1 MQLQQVEINGTTGGV
16 GAGLNALRK
25 KYIGGADNLKSY
37 GKKFTR
43 TMGGATVGLAAG
55 TVAVAANIADG
66 ELLTDPSK
74 AAQEIAATSA
84 IGYHAGRN
92 LTGSIEEGASNIF
105 ETYKKGAMG
114 VEAYNN
120 SKFDKDFYKSDGYK
134 QIAQDEKLL
143 NAFGGES
150 GIKAATQQFLDNG
163 ITDAAE
169 IRKAMQKGVT
179 GDELKEYSKLG
190 IKAPEEVAKAKVK
203 WGSASYYAN
212 LKKIAKFAKG
222 KNQTEFVETVKNLR
236 INDNTL
242 GEDNAKEIYKNIVD
256 LL

>member
-1 MQLQQVEINGTTGGV
+1 MEIAGTSGGI
-16 GAGLNALRK
+16 GAGLSALGK
-25 KYIGGADNLKSY
+25 KYIYGADNLKSY

-43 TMGGATVGLAAG
+43 VAGGAALGLAAG
-55 TVAVAANIADG
+55 TIGMAAKIADG
-66 ELLTDPSK
+66 DLLTNPSD
-74 AAQEIAATSA
+74 AATKIVGA
-84 IGYHAGRN
+84 AGIGYHAGGN
-92 LTGSIEEGASNIF
+92 LTGRLEEGASNLF

-120 SKFDKDFYKSDGYK
+120 SKFDKAFYKSDGYK

-163 ITDAAE
+163 ITDAGE
-169 IRKAMQKGVT
+169 IRKAMQKGIT

-190 IKAPEEVAKAKVK
+190 IKAPEEIAKAKVK

>member
-1 MQLQQVEINGTTGGV
+1 M
-16 GAGLNALRK
+16 
-25 KYIGGADNLKSY
+25 
-37 GKKFTR
+37 
-43 TMGGATVGLAAG
+43 AAK
-55 TVAVAANIADG
+55 IADG
-66 ELLTDPSK
+66 DLLTNPSD
-74 AAQEIAATSA
+74 AATKIVGA
-84 IGYHAGRN
+84 AGIGYHAGGN
-92 LTGSIEEGASNIF
+92 LTGRLEEGASNLF

-143 NAFGGES
+143 
-150 GIKAATQQFLDNG
+150 LDNG

>member
-120 SKFDKDFYKSDGYK
+120 SKFDKAFYKSDGYK
-134 QIAQDEKLL
+134 QIAQDENLL
-143 NAFGGES
+143 NAFGGEA
-150 GIKAATQQFLDNG
+150 GVKAATQQFLDNG
-163 ITDAAE
+163 ITDADE
-169 IRKAMQKGVT
+169 IRKAMQKGIT

>member
-1 MQLQQVEINGTTGGV
+1 M
-16 GAGLNALRK
+16 
-25 KYIGGADNLKSY
+25 KSY

-120 SKFDKDFYKSDGYK
+120 SKFDKAFYKSDGYK
-134 QIAQDEKLL
+134 QIAQDE
-143 NAFGGES
+143 
-150 GIKAATQQFLDNG
+150 T
-163 ITDAAE
+163 
-169 IRKAMQKGVT
+169 
-179 GDELKEYSKLG
+179 Y
-190 IKAPEEVAKAKVK
+190 
-203 WGSASYYAN
+203 
-212 LKKIAKFAKG
+212 
-222 KNQTEFVETVKNLR
+222 
-236 INDNTL
+236 
-242 GEDNAKEIYKNIVD
+242 
-256 LL
+256 

>member
-1 MQLQQVEINGTTGGV
+1 M
-16 GAGLNALRK
+16 
-25 KYIGGADNLKSY
+25 KSY

-120 SKFDKDFYKSDGYK
+120 SKFDKAFYKSDGYK

>member
-1 MQLQQVEINGTTGGV
+1 MEIAGTSGGI
-16 GAGLNALRK
+16 GAGLSALGK
-25 KYIGGADNLKSY
+25 KYIYGADNLKSY

-43 TMGGATVGLAAG
+43 VAGGAALGLAAG
-55 TVAVAANIADG
+55 TIGMAAKIADG
-66 ELLTDPSK
+66 DLLTNPSD
-74 AAQEIAATSA
+74 AATKIVGA
-84 IGYHAGRN
+84 AGIGYHAGGN
-92 LTGSIEEGASNIF
+92 LTGRLEEGASNLF

-190 IKAPEEVAKAKVK
+190 IKAPEEIAAAKAK
-203 WGSASYYAN
+203 WGSATYYAN
-212 LKKIAKFAKG
+212 LKKIASFAKN
-222 KNQTEFVETVKNLR
+222 KSPEEFKAIISQIKIDGNNTPSTAEVDR
-236 INDNTL
+236 IY
-242 GEDNAKEIYKNIVD
+242 ENIID